1 MHNGWQNTIN
11 QLALEYNQDYPNGV
25 VFDSRANMIFYGGR
39 GYVLA
44 DFVGITLQKASKLC
58 QNKVFDITE
67 SLQNMAKK
75 REAIAQFRDTIREV
89 SQYATN
95 QYNAD
100 KSKTSIDMN
109 EKLTITGSAYF
120 TNKSLAD
127 YAVEFQN
134 QHGYDPFD
142 TFKFGAYPTSLR
154 IVSQDDN
161 KSSNDFDN
169 FSTMAA
175 NEDSNIAQ
183 DIRALNFD
191 IKRLA
196 EQATNLDKGAR
207 KAITSS
213 MASAN
218 KMAGGF

>member
-1 MHNGWQNTIN
+1 MQNGWQDAIN
-11 QLALEYNQDYPNGV
+11 QLAIGYNQNYPNTV
-25 VFDSRANMIFYGGR
+25 VFDSRANMTFYQGK

-58 QNKVFDITE
+58 QSKVFDITE
-67 SLQNMAKK
+67 TLQQMAKK
-75 REAIAQFRDTIREV
+75 RGAIAEFRDAIREV
-89 SQYATN
+89 SQYATT
-95 QYNAD
+95 QYNAN
-100 KSKTSIDMN
+100 KSKTSLDLS
-109 EKLTITGSAYF
+109 EKLTITGSAFF

-127 YAVEFQN
+127 FAVQFQTKY
-134 QHGYDPFD
+134 GYDPFD
-142 TFKFGAYPTSLR
+142 KFKFGDYPTSLR
-154 IVSQDDN
+154 IVSQDEN
-161 KSSNDFDN
+161 KSANDFDN
-169 FSTMAA
+169 YSTMAA

-213 MASAN
+213 MAAAN